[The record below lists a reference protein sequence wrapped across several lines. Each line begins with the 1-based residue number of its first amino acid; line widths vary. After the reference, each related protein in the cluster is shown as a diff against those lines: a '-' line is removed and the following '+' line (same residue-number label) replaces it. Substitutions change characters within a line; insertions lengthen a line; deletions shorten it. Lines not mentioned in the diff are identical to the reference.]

1 MNEAIQN
8 FRLFSPLHWGLIAF
22 SLITPLL
29 LGMIVNYIG
38 SKRKAMIVARVLVTL
53 LIAGEL
59 TQDCYSFFY
68 RASFQDFYQ
77 RSLPFHLCDF
87 GMILTAVYMW
97 CYPRRMQRIFEMAFF
112 WSVAGAIPAM
122 LTPDLPADY
131 PSFGFWQFY
140 ISHMLI
146 VICNIYALVSL
157 KYKPRAV
164 GILWAWLGMNV
175 VFAIVIVVNLLLGS
189 NYFFICRA
197 PETAMPLF
205 FWPWPWYIVFLD
217 FMAPIFFATVYLPFW
232 IAGLFKSKKDKK
244 FQETKSQGP
253 NNFK

>member
-8 FRLFSPLHWGLIAF
+8 FRLFGPLHWGLIAF
-22 SLITPLL
+22 SIITPLL

-97 CYPRRMQRIFEMAFF
+97 CYPRRLQRIFEMAFF

-146 VICNIYALVSL
+146 VICNIYSLVSL

-164 GILWAWLGMNV
+164 GILWAWLGVNV
-175 VFAIVIVVNLLLGS
+175 VFVIVVVVNLLLGS
-189 NYFFICRA
+189 NYFFICRP

-205 FWPWPWYIVFLD
+205 FWPWPWYIVFME
-217 FMAPIFFATVYLPFW
+217 FMSPIFFATVYLPFW
-232 IAGLFKSKKDKK
+232 IAGKFLPKKVSR
-244 FQETKSQGP
+244 Q
-253 NNFK
+253 